1 MIMTDNY
8 KIFPVTITKI
18 KDKSDYPYLVK
29 IPDLDGMTE
38 GKSVADAI
46 KMAEDYIG
54 TASLEEKLPKS
65 NTKVPNSKKGVIV
78 TLVAVNVIEYKRK
91 HDNKTVKKTLTI
103 PSYLNEFGKENNIN
117 FSKLLTEALREK
129 LNR

>member
-1 MIMTDNY
+1 MTDNY
-8 KIFPVTITKI
+8 KIFPVIITKI
-18 KDKSDYPYLVK
+18 EDKSNYPYLVK

-54 TASLEEKLPKS
+54 TASLEDELPKS
-65 NTKVPNSKKGVIV
+65 NTKIPNSKKDEIT
-78 TLVAVNVIEYKRK
+78 TLVAVNVSEYKRK
-91 HDNKTVKKTLTI
+91 YDNKVVRKTLTI
-103 PSYLNEFGKENNIN
+103 PSYLNELGKENNIN

-129 LNR
+129 LNK

>member
-1 MIMTDNY
+1 MTDNY

-46 KMAEDYIG
+46 KMAKDYIG
-54 TASLEEKLPKS
+54 TASLEEELPES
-65 NTKVPNSKKGVIV
+65 NTKVPKSKKGVIL

-91 HDNKTVKKTLTI
+91 HDNKVVKKTLTI
-103 PSYLNEFGKENNIN
+103 PSYLNELGKENNIN
-117 FSKLLTEALREK
+117 FSKLLTEALKEK
-129 LNR
+129 LNK

>member
-1 MIMTDNY
+1 MMDNY
-8 KIFPVTITKI
+8 KIFPVIITKI
-18 KDKSDYPYLVK
+18 KDKSNYPYLVK

-54 TASLEEKLPKS
+54 TAYLEEELPKS
-65 NTKVPNSKKGVIV
+65 NTKVPNSKKGEIT
-78 TLVAVNVIEYKRK
+78 TLVAVNVSEYKRK
-91 HDNKTVKKTLTI
+91 YDNKVVKKTLTI
-103 PSYLNEFGKENNIN
+103 PSYLNELGKENNIN

>member
-1 MIMTDNY
+1 MTDNY

-54 TASLEEKLPKS
+54 TASLEGELPKS
-65 NTKVPNSKKGVIV
+65 NTKVPNSKKGVIS
-78 TLVAVNVIEYKRK
+78 TLFSVNVIEYKRK
-91 HDNKTVKKTLTI
+91 HDNRVVRKSLTI
-103 PSYLNEFGKENNIN
+103 PSYLNELGKENNIN
-117 FSKLLTEALREK
+117 FSKLLTEALKEK
-129 LNR
+129 LNK

>member
-1 MIMTDNY
+1 MTDNY
-8 KIFPVTITKI
+8 KIFPVIITKI
-18 KDKSDYPYLVK
+18 EDKSNYPYLVK

-54 TASLEEKLPKS
+54 TASLEEELPKS
-65 NTKVPNSKKGVIV
+65 NTKIPNSKNGEIT
-78 TLVAVNVIEYKRK
+78 TLVAVNVSEYKRK
-91 HDNKTVKKTLTI
+91 HDNKVVRKTLTI
-103 PSYLNEFGKENNIN
+103 PSYLNELGKENNIN

-129 LNR
+129 LNK